1 MNVPVKSQLLEAGQ
15 NASTSLAIAVGRPVF
30 GYPVNAE
37 REDVWVGIAD
47 ACLGFRGVALKDL
60 AVKSIVADG
69 KNDALCVGGP
79 CLAYVVGDVS
89 NGKVGACLA
98 PYGGSSGAFYVSATP
113 TGIRLMES
121 NYADTTTSLKWI
133 YIEPYALRSHLIWR
147 NPALGAT
154 TDCHAAVTD
163 NGAQQVV
170 TTGITNPGVPRNVT
184 ATAGGTSGDVK
195 AIQVIVAGTNIY
207 DEVISETLPA
217 FTVNT
222 TGDVTGSK
230 AFKTITSITIP
241 AHDGTGATTAVG
253 FGAKLGLPN
262 RTNARKTAWA
272 FINGT
277 LEGTLPTLA
286 NSLTAYESNMAT
298 FNTALGGTQ
307 ADAVFLER

>member
-1 MNVPVKSQLLEAGQ
+1 MNQPVNSQILEAGR
-15 NASTSLAIAVGRPVF
+15 NASTSVAIAVGRPVF
-30 GYPVNAE
+30 AYPVNNE
-37 REDVWVGIAD
+37 RQDVWAGVAD

-60 AVKSIVADG
+60 AVKSVIADG

-79 CLAYVVGDVS
+79 CLAYVVGDTS
-89 NGKVGACLA
+89 NGKVGAWLA
-98 PYGGSSGAFYVSATP
+98 PFGGSSGVFYVSATP
-113 TGIRLMES
+113 TGIWLAED

-133 YIEPYALRSHLIWR
+133 YVEPYALRNHLIWR

-154 TDCHAAVTD
+154 TACHAAVTD
-163 NGAQQVV
+163 NGSQQVV
-170 TTGITNPGVPRNVT
+170 TTAITNPGVPRNVT
-184 ATAGGTSGDVK
+184 ATAGGTATDIK
-195 AIQVIVAGTNIY
+195 AIQVIVAGTNLY

-217 FTVNT
+217 FTVDT
-222 TGDVTGSK
+222 AGTVTGSK

-253 FGAKLGLPN
+253 FGAKLGLD
-262 RTNARKTAWA
+262 RRRNARKCEWA

-286 NSLTAYESNMAT
+286 NSLTAYDGNMAT